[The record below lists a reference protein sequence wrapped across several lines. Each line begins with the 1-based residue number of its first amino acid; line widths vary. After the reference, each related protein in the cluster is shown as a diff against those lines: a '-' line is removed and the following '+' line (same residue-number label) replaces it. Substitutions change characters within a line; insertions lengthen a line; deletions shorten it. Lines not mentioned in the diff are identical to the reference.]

1 MFGKPRKLIALIASL
16 FLLALSA
23 SVVGAQGPQPQS
35 TLPNAA
41 QVNESSANT
50 TALRS
55 AIALQQSLTNEQRTA
70 LKAVLDKYAADFKAI
85 AAQLPD
91 PRGANVSRDEFV
103 YMPMVLGG
111 GGATTNDNGSKPQQD
126 QTADA
131 NRLQDFKAA
140 TESLKALQAKVD
152 AEVASILNA
161 SQQADFQAGLKP
173 TQILAE
179 RAEAEAN
186 AALSNVATSS
196 DASVQAYY
204 PYCSTAAYYGSYAS
218 YYNWISYYY
227 AYYDYVYYGTTYGYY
242 SYYYA
247 YYGYLYTVDGL
258 AEAAGGYFDLAY
270 LGSDWNGLAY
280 AGISDNYYA
289 YYYSY
294 YGSLYGYYDY
304 IYQSGST
311 YAYYAYLYGYYGY
324 NYAYYAYYYNY
335 YCYYA

>member
-1 MFGKPRKLIALIASL
+1 MFGKPRKLIALIVSL
-16 FLLALSA
+16 CLLALSA
-23 SVVGAQGPQPQS
+23 SVVGAQEPQPQG

-55 AIALQQSLTNEQRTA
+55 TVALQQSLTNEQRMA
-70 LKAVLDKYAADFKAI
+70 LKAVLDRYAADFKAI

-91 PRGANVSRDEFV
+91 PRDVKS
-103 YMPMVLGG
+103 
-111 GGATTNDNGSKPQQD
+111 DNGSKPQQD

-140 TESLKALQAKVD
+140 TESLKALQAKID
-152 AEVASILNA
+152 TEVASILNA
-161 SQQADFQAGLKP
+161 SQLAELQAGLQP
-173 TQILAE
+173 TKILAE

-186 AALSNVATSS
+186 AALSNVAPSS
-196 DASVQAYY
+196 DASVQAYAS
-204 PYCSTAAYYGSYAS
+204 YCSTAAYYASYAS
-218 YYNWISYYY
+218 YYNWYSYYY
-227 AYYDYVYYGTTYGYY
+227 AYYNYVTYGTTYGYY

-247 YYGYLYTVDGL
+247 YYGYLYTVEGL
-258 AEAAGGYFDLAY
+258 GNAAGGYYDLTY

-280 AGISDNYYA
+280 AGISNNYYS

-304 IYQSGST
+304 NDTGST

-324 NYAYYAYYYNY
+324 TYAYYAYYYNY
-335 YCYYA
+335 YCYYT